1 MTRTYA
7 PPTIL
12 STAARVEPMSW
23 PGSVYNHRMTLST
36 AEQETQAKLKAALQG
51 EAPGQL
57 EDLAAA
63 LLGDLLGVTVA
74 VAKSGFQHGADAGPS
89 GRRGRRLRV
98 ECKRYSDTTSLS
110 DRELLGEVD
119 HALARDPSLEAWILV
134 ATRDVPEQIEQDL
147 NKKGESIGVP
157 VIVVDFKSS
166 GASSLAALCCH
177 APDLVEQLYSRE
189 AGDLARALKPALA
202 GAVEHLSREL
212 AAWQLGFNSLRDR
225 SHAVLDRTLNDP
237 RTSAA
242 GLGQNAA
249 GGATSKRIR
258 LRGMHDR
265 LRECWDG
272 PAKNDAPAAL
282 VGWDGVGKTWAG
294 IDWLVDRRDLLPIV
308 LVVPSSAVAGITA
321 SETGVKRFIADRLY
335 ELAGC
340 GHSHPLLPPLSNF
353 AHRPPSAAPP
363 PSR

>member
-119 HALARDPSLEAWILV
+119 HALARAPSLAAWILV
-134 ATRDVPEQIEQDL
+134 ATL
-147 NKKGESIGVP
+147 T
-157 VIVVDFKSS
+157 F
-166 GASSLAALCCH
+166 
-177 APDLVEQLYSRE
+177 PDQ
-189 AGDLARALKPALA
+189 
-202 GAVEHLSREL
+202 
-212 AAWQLGFNSLRDR
+212 
-225 SHAVLDRTLNDP
+225 
-237 RTSAA
+237 
-242 GLGQNAA
+242 
-249 GGATSKRIR
+249 
-258 LRGMHDR
+258 
-265 LRECWDG
+265 
-272 PAKNDAPAAL
+272 
-282 VGWDGVGKTWAG
+282 
-294 IDWLVDRRDLLPIV
+294 
-308 LVVPSSAVAGITA
+308 
-321 SETGVKRFIADRLY
+321 
-335 ELAGC
+335 
-340 GHSHPLLPPLSNF
+340 SHPHSYTNTNTISVTLL
-353 AHRPPSAAPP
+353 
-363 PSR
+363 